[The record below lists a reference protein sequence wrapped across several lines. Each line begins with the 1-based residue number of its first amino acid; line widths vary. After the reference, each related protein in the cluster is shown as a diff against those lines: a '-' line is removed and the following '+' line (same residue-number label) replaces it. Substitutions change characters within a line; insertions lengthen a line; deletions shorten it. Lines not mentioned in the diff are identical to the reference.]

1 MRKFKFTLVEHLIF
15 SSRLYTNKNAI
26 YYKKC
31 DVKIANKIIPLLIML
46 ILHNIIIIIPC
57 VVEVRAWACMYVQVF
72 WKVKL

>member
-15 SSRLYTNKNAI
+15 SSRLYNNKNAI

-46 ILHNIIIIIPC
+46 ILYNIIIPC
-57 VVEVRAWACMYVQVF
+57 VVEVRAWACMYRCSER
-72 WKVKL
+72 